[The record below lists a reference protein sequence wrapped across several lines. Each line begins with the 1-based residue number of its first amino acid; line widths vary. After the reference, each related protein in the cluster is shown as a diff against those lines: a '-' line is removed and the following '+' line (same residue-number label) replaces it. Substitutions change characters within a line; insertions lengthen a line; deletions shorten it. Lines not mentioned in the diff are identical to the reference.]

1 MQALASVRDFMWM
14 KYISWNCIV
23 ARGLLGIVY
32 IVHCTSAN
40 EFWLDLSIFL
50 TSAEEFHSLR
60 LSNGSVLATIE
71 TYQPVYCEHK
81 REKKNVFTFH

>member
-32 IVHCTSAN
+32 IVQVPMN
-40 EFWLDLSIFL
+40 FGSIYQFFSRL
-50 TSAEEFHSLR
+50 LKNSIRWDSVMVVSL
-60 LSNGSVLATIE
+60 
-71 TYQPVYCEHK
+71 QP
-81 REKKNVFTFH
+81 